1 MLTRAPIRPNFVERL
16 TLPLFDG
23 LANIYARHAALLGA
37 AIFALYIIATAAIA
51 LVRPDAN
58 WDMLA
63 YLAVAEEGS
72 ITDPVALHTYAYDTV
87 KAGVSEDEYRMLVDD
102 GGGFRSHMATNA
114 NDFVS
119 LLPMYRVKFFYAEL
133 LSTMGKV
140 MSPVT
145 AMRVISAVSVILF
158 GAGVLLWLRAAGA
171 LATAPL
177 FAALLPM
184 MEFGPLARAST
195 PDLLCAAFM
204 LGGLLAHVRKKE
216 AWTAILLFVAFLVR
230 PDSIVPLAVLAVMLA
245 AYRVMST
252 GVLIGFAVS
261 IAGYFAISAW
271 AGHPGWWPHFYFS
284 SIEQVLNM
292 SGFDPAFSV
301 TLYAKAFVR
310 SAMFAVWYNA
320 WLGATLVAIGLWFV
334 VRRAGFDFDRR
345 AGVLFAALVLG
356 LVAKFVV
363 FPIHD
368 TRIYFP
374 TLMPLFLLLA
384 TPLQSMWQTARGRG
398 ADYGRK

>member
-1 MLTRAPIRPNFVERL
+1 MCRL
-16 TLPLFDG
+16 H
-23 LANIYARHAALLGA
+23 AR
-37 AIFALYIIATAAIA
+37 
-51 LVRPDAN
+51 
-58 WDMLA
+58 
-63 YLAVAEEGS
+63 
-72 ITDPVALHTYAYDTV
+72 
-87 KAGVSEDEYRMLVDD
+87 
-102 GGGFRSHMATNA
+102 
-114 NDFVS
+114 
-119 LLPMYRVKFFYAEL
+119 
-133 LSTMGKV
+133 
-140 MSPVT
+140 
-145 AMRVISAVSVILF
+145 
-158 GAGVLLWLRAAGA
+158 RAA
-171 LATAPL
+171 PC
-177 FAALLPM
+177 P
-184 MEFGPLARAST
+184 E
-195 PDLLCAAFM
+195 
-204 LGGLLAHVRKKE
+204 KE